1 MELNRIN
8 YKKKS
13 EAENFFTVLNSSLQ
27 RIIPASWQF
36 EPIPLSLLHAKQ
48 FPKQKIKIMSAS
60 IFSKPEIVWFI
71 IGLVLFLLELVLPG
85 FVIFFFGVGAWI
97 TALLCLVTE
106 PGTNLQVVVF
116 AIISVL
122 SLLAFRKMIQKRFFY
137 VREDR
142 SDAVEDEFTGKEA
155 HAVADFSAEKRG
167 KVDFKGTTWEA
178 ESESVIKA
186 GQIVIVLEKENFKL
200 KVEPKK

>member
-1 MELNRIN
+1 
-8 YKKKS
+8 
-13 EAENFFTVLNSSLQ
+13 
-27 RIIPASWQF
+27 
-36 EPIPLSLLHAKQ
+36 
-48 FPKQKIKIMSAS
+48 MSTS

-71 IGLVLFLLELVLPG
+71 IGLVLFLLELVIPG

-97 TALLCLVTE
+97 TALLCLIAE

-116 AIISVL
+116 AITSVL
-122 SLLAFRKMIQKRFFY
+122 SLLIFRKMIQKKFFY

-155 HAVADFSAEKRG
+155 RAVADFDADKRG
-167 KVDFKGTTWEA
+167 KVDFKGTSWKA
-178 ESESVIKA
+178 ESDSEIKA
-186 GQIVIVLEKENFKL
+186 GQIVIILEKENFKL